1 MSLGW
6 RAKTANS
13 GRDALG
19 FSSLPAG
26 AFRRL
31 QPQLGDFQSQLE
43 ATAFRRWR
51 ASLLAQK
58 MMEMANSNPGD
69 DLWLPID
76 TKFKEMGPPMF
87 VLKMAGK
94 K

>member
-1 MSLGW
+1 MN
-6 RAKTANS
+6 KTLLSRDHLEIDTRNIEIQNS
-13 GRDALG
+13 PAPEWAIFDC
-19 FSSLPAG
+19 FSSLEIHSNKSG
-26 AFRRL
+26 FL
-31 QPQLGDFQSQLE
+31 F
-43 ATAFRRWR
+43 
-51 ASLLAQK
+51 LAQK